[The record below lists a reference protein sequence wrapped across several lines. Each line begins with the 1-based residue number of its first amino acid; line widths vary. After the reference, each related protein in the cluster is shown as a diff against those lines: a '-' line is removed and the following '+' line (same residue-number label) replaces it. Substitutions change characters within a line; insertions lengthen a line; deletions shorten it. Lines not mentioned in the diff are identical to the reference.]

1 MAIVRGTTIAIQQ
14 ELGASMSTRHLRR
27 ALAIAAVS
35 ALGLAAC
42 GSSEAPGGD
51 EPAEATSEAE
61 AQCQDLAE
69 AAEDAPESGADTFV
83 FAASSDPATLN
94 PFHASD
100 GETFRIARQIFEGLV
115 GTVPCTPDPAPLLA
129 TDWEGSEDGTSYTFT
144 LRDDVQF
151 HDGTP
156 FNAQAVC
163 DNFEYWNNQPKGP
176 AQTEDVTYYWIS
188 LFRGFADTDPP
199 SIYDS
204 CEPNGDTEVTINL
217 TEPFAGFVAAMSL
230 PAFSMQSPTA
240 LQQYNQVGD
249 GEDPTSTEYALRHP
263 TGTGPYMLESWDRG
277 NEVRLVANP
286 NYWGG
291 EVRTPNIVVT
301 TIEDPGARRDAM
313 INGEI
318 DGYDLVAPGDIAP
331 LEEAG
336 VQIINRPA
344 FNILYLGMNQ
354 QQEPLDDLKV
364 RQAIAHA
371 IDKQAVVDQTLPPG
385 SEVAMEFIP
394 PSVNGYSEDVV
405 EYEYDPD
412 KARQL
417 LEEAGASNMTLDF
430 NYPTDVSRP
439 YMPSPQDT
447 YNLIAQQLEDVG
459 ITINPVADVWT
470 PDYLEK
476 IQGTSEHGIHLL
488 GWTGDYNDTDNF
500 LGVFFGRE
508 SNEWGFDNPELFNAL
523 SEARQLPTIEEQAPA
538 YQDINEM
545 VMEFVP
551 GVPIAHP
558 VPSLAFGENVVG
570 FVPSPV
576 QDEPWT
582 TTVVTE

>member
-1 MAIVRGTTIAIQQ
+1 MTTRPVRRGVLITMAT
-14 ELGASMSTRHLRR
+14 
-27 ALAIAAVS
+27 ALS

-42 GSSEAPGGD
+42 GSDAPD
-51 EPAEATSEAE
+51 ATDPAEASSDAE
-61 AQCQDLAE
+61 AQCQELA
-69 AAEDAPESGADTFV
+69 AAVDEAPESGADTFV
-83 FAASSDPATLN
+83 FAASADPATLN

-100 GETFRIARQIFEGLV
+100 GETFRIARQMFEGLV
-115 GTVPCTPDPAPLLA
+115 GTEPCTPDPAPGLA
-129 TDWEGSEDGTSYTFT
+129 TAWEAAEDGMSYTFT
-144 LRDDVQF
+144 LQEGVQF

-163 DNFEYWNNQPKGP
+163 DNFEYWNNQPEGP
-176 AQTEDVTYYWIS
+176 AQTEDVSYYWIS

-204 CEPNGDTEVTINL
+204 CEATSDTEVTINL
-217 TEPFAGFVAAMSL
+217 TEPFAGFVAALSL

-240 LQQYNQVGD
+240 LETYNQVAA
-249 GEDPTSTEYALRHP
+249 GEDPTSTEYALEHP
-263 TGTGPYMLESWDRG
+263 TGTGPYMFESWDRG

-291 EVRTPNIVVT
+291 TPRTPNITVT
-301 TIEDPGARRDAM
+301 TIEDPGARRDAL

-318 DGYDLVAPGDIAP
+318 DGYDLVAPGDLAP
-331 LEEAG
+331 LEEEG

-354 QQEPLDDLKV
+354 QQAPLDQLEV

-371 IDKQAVVDQTLPPG
+371 IDKEAIVASLPEG
-385 SEVAMEFIP
+385 SEVAKEFIP
-394 PSVNGYSEDVV
+394 PSVNGYTDDVA
-405 EYEYDPD
+405 EYEYDPEL
-412 KARQL
+412 AQQM
-417 LEEAGASNMTLDF
+417 LEDAGASDLTLDF

-439 YMPSPQDT
+439 YMPSPEDT
-447 YNLIAQQLEDVG
+447 YNLIAQQLEEVG
-459 ITINPVADVWT
+459 ITVNPVADVWT

-476 IQGTSEHGIHLL
+476 IQGTSDHGVHLL
-488 GWTGDYNDTDNF
+488 GWTGDYNDPDNF

-508 SNEWGFDNPELFNAL
+508 SNEWGFDNPELFEAL
-523 SEARQLPTIEEQAPA
+523 SEARQIPTVEEQTGA
-538 YQDINEM
+538 YEDINQM

-558 VPSLAFGENVVG
+558 VPSLAFGDNVEG

-582 TTVVTE
+582 TTVVVEE